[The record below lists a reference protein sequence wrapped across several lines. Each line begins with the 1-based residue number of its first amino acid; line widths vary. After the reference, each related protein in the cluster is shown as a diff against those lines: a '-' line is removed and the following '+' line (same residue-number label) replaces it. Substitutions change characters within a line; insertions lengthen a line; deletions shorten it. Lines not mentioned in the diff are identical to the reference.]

1 MCPPAAAPTAARA
14 DTASA
19 DAPPTV
25 QLAELPI
32 SREDLATTLQRM
44 GDWLAGPTPRR
55 VATANLDFLEIAR
68 RHDALRACL
77 QGADLVTADGAP
89 LLWLSRLA
97 GEPIPER
104 VAGADFVPLL
114 VGEAAARGRSVY
126 FLGGDDGV
134 AERTIEVL
142 RARYP
147 ELKVAGFS
155 SPFLDLDDEAGCRAA
170 AAEVAATSPDL
181 VLVAF
186 GCPKQDLFIE
196 RHLHDLGCHVAVGV
210 GGTFNFII
218 GRVKRSPLLL
228 QKLGLEWLWR
238 FAVEPRRL
246 FMRYWRDG
254 TYFLRLYTQA
264 WMRKALRRS
273 V

>member
-1 MCPPAAAPTAARA
+1 M
-14 DTASA
+14 
-19 DAPPTV
+19 
-25 QLAELPI
+25 QLADLPI
-32 SREDLATTLQRM
+32 SREDLATTLTRM
-44 GDWLAGPTPRR
+44 GEWLAGPTPRR

-114 VGEAAARGRSVY
+114 VGEAAARSRSVY
-126 FLGGDDGV
+126 FLGGEDGV

-142 RARYP
+142 RERYP
-147 ELKVAGFS
+147 DLKVAGWS
-155 SPFLDLDDEAGCRAA
+155 SPFLDLNDVDGCRAA
-170 AAEVAATSPDL
+170 AEAVAATSPDL

-196 RHLHDLGCHVAVGV
+196 RHLHELGCHVAVGV

-218 GRVKRSPLLL
+218 GRIKRSPMLL
-228 QKLGLEWLWR
+228 QKCGLEWLWR

-246 FMRYWRDG
+246 FLRYWRDG
-254 TYFLRLYTQA
+254 SYFLKLYA
-264 WMRKALRRS
+264 SALWRKALRRA